1 MSQHVVLRAVH
12 VPPPPHSSPHA
23 HNQVSEQEVK
33 HAGVLLLTY
42 WVALSACNMVLLPIW
57 SPIRIWVFLWL
68 RE

>member
-1 MSQHVVLRAVH
+1 
-12 VPPPPHSSPHA
+12 
-23 HNQVSEQEVK
+23 VSEQEVK